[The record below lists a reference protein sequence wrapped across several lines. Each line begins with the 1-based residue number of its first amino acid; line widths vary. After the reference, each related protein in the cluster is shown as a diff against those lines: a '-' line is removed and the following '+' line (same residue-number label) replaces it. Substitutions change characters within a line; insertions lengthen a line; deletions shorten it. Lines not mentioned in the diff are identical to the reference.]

1 MSTPAASSGAPS
13 DAELTAIYRQRQS
26 ELQALVGKITELE
39 REAEEHGLV
48 LETLRDAQTT
58 NPSRKCFRLV
68 GGVLVERT
76 VETVLPQL
84 ESQFEQLQK
93 VLETLTGQYKSREEE
108 FAKWQRDNNVVVRQR

>member
-1 MSTPAASSGAPS
+1 MSSSNQQPAPS
-13 DAELTAIYRQRQS
+13 DAQLTAIFRQRQA

-48 LETLRDAQTT
+48 LETLRDAYKTT
-58 NPSRKCFRLV
+58 PSRKCFRLV

-84 ESQFEQLQK
+84 ENQYEQLGK
-93 VLETLTGQYKSREEE
+93 VLETLTGQYKTREEE